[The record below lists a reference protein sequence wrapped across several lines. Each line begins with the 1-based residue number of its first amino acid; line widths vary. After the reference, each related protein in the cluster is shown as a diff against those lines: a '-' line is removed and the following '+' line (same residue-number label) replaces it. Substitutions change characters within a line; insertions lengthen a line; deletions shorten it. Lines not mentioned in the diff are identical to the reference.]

1 MYFYINF
8 GILVIYVTAS
18 GPCIDLRHYVVL
30 TAPVIWVL
38 AWDFLRETD
47 FEFVVE
53 STDRPEPV
61 HQTSIQRSASQHTSF
76 YTYCVWIVNRALC
89 VIMCWVEGA
98 GLTRWCSQL
107 CKWDSKGKPA
117 LVFKDKRLSIVV
129 FSWPHWLGRSW
140 VSFARNLTEK
150 GGCFCLLAPKWMLFT
165 FPKVVMTA
173 ECFNQT
179 PHHFCVCV
187 GVWSAPGLPWC
198 GFPGTQLHVS
208 VIHSTNRWTPMCQLC
223 GTNYT
228 KF

>member
-1 MYFYINF
+1 MCSFYINF

-18 GPCIDLRHYVVL
+18 GPCIGLRHYVVL

-53 STDRPEPV
+53 STDRSEPV
-61 HQTSIQRSASQHTSF
+61 HQMSIQRSASQPTSF
-76 YTYCVWIVNRALC
+76 YTYCIWIVNRVLC

-129 FSWPHWLGRSW
+129 FSWPDWVEVGFPLPGIWLRREAVFADWPPNGCCSPSSKWLWLLNVLTKHPTTCVFVW
-140 VSFARNLTEK
+140 V
-150 GGCFCLLAPKWMLFT
+150 CDQLLACPGVLFQELSST
-165 FPKVVMTA
+165 F
-173 ECFNQT
+173 Q
-179 PHHFCVCV
+179 
-187 GVWSAPGLPWC
+187 
-198 GFPGTQLHVS
+198 
-208 VIHSTNRWTPMCQLC
+208 
-223 GTNYT
+223 
-228 KF
+228 